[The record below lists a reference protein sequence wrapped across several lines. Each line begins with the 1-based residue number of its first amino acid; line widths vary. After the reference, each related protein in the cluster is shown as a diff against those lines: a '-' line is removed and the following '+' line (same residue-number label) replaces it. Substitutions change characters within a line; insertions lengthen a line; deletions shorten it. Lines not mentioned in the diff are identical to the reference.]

1 MVEKK
6 NANEQK
12 NLNEKIKELD
22 AKVEWFYSEE
32 FSLGEAVNRYEEATK
47 LAKEINT
54 NLKEL
59 KNEIEFL
66 AEDFS
71 K

>member
-6 NANEQK
+6 DATEQK
-12 NLNEKIKELD
+12 NLNEKINELD
-22 AKVEWFYSEE
+22 EKVEWFYSDE
-32 FSLGEAVNRYEEATK
+32 FNLGEAVSRYEEATK

>member
-6 NANEQK
+6 DAAEQK
-12 NLNEKIKELD
+12 NLNKKINELD
-22 AKVEWFYSEE
+22 EKVEWFYSDE
-32 FSLGEAVNRYEEATK
+32 FNLGEAVSRYEEATK
-47 LAKEINT
+47 LAKEINA

>member
-1 MVEKK
+1 MAENKSE
-6 NANEQK
+6 NK
-12 NLNEKIKELD
+12 NLNEKINELD
-22 AKVEWFYSEE
+22 EKVEWFYSDE
-32 FSLGEAVNRYEEATK
+32 FNLGEAVSRYEEATK

-66 AEDFS
+66 AKDFS

>member
-1 MVEKK
+1 MTENKSE
-6 NANEQK
+6 NK
-12 NLNEKIKELD
+12 NLNEKINELD
-22 AKVEWFYSEE
+22 EKVEWFYSDE
-32 FSLGEAVNRYEEATK
+32 FNLGEAVSRYEEATK

-66 AEDFS
+66 AKDFS

>member
-6 NANEQK
+6 DATEQK
-12 NLNEKIKELD
+12 NLNAKINELD
-22 AKVEWFYSEE
+22 EKVEWFYSED
-32 FSLGEAVNRYEEATK
+32 FNLGEAVSRYEEATK
-47 LAKEINT
+47 LAKEINA

>member
-1 MVEKK
+1 MAE
-6 NANEQK
+6 NK
-12 NLNEKIKELD
+12 NLNEKINELD
-22 AKVEWFYSEE
+22 KKVEWFYSDE
-32 FSLGEAVNRYEEATK
+32 FNLGEAVGRYEEATK

-66 AEDFS
+66 VKDFS